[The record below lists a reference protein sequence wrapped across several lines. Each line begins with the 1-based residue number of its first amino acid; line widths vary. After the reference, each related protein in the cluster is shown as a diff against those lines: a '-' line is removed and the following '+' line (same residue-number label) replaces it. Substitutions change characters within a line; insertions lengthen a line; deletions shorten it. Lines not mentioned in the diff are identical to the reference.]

1 MSPIR
6 LGLVGFG
13 LIWEQEHEP
22 EVRALGDAFE
32 IAALC
37 ASSDRSAAK
46 AAERYPGI
54 PFTREYRELVARPD
68 VDAVVV
74 QTPIPLNAPVTIA
87 ALQAGKDVIMEK
99 PIGRTCDEGAH
110 VLYELEQSGR
120 RLYVLDNAFYQPRWD
135 AIRALLAEGRL
146 GRVVQYE
153 QVAHQPVDPVD
164 KTQRSYGT
172 TSWRINPDYPLG
184 YLLDA
189 GVHQIAA
196 LSKLFGHPRQVQAVA
211 VKLRPEYGDVDQA
224 LMLFE
229 YENEVHGAFSQSGY
243 LTDQRNYF
251 YIRGTEGVLEV
262 GREELVLV
270 DNDCGETRMPVD
282 ASGGARE
289 MWQAIAAAM
298 AADEDAPYTADLAA
312 KDVCILHAVDAALR
326 THQRQEILPS
336 L

>member
-22 EVRALGDAFE
+22 EVQALGEAFE

-46 AAERYPGI
+46 AAVKYPGI
-54 PFTREYRELVARPD
+54 PFTRDYRELVARPD
-68 VDAVVV
+68 IDAIVV
-74 QTPIPLNAPVTIA
+74 QTPIPLNAPVAIA

-99 PIGRTCDEGAH
+99 PIGRTCDEGAQ
-110 VLYELEQSGR
+110 VLYEREQSGR

-135 AIRALLAEGRL
+135 TIREALASGAI

-153 QVAHQPVDPVD
+153 QVAHHPVDPLHQ
-164 KTQRSYGT
+164 TQRNYGT
-172 TSWRINPDYPLG
+172 TTWRIHPDYPLG

-196 LSKLFGHPRQVQAVA
+196 LSKLFGHPRHVQAVS
-211 VKLRPEYGDVDQA
+211 VQLRPEYGDVDQA

-229 YENEVHGAFSQSGY
+229 YEHDVHGAFSHSGY

-251 YIRGTEGVLEV
+251 YIRGIKGVLEILREEAILV
-262 GREELVLV
+262 ENDGRETHLPL
-270 DNDCGETRMPVD
+270 DPS
-282 ASGGARE
+282 SGAHE
-289 MWQAIAAAM
+289 MWQAIAQAIAAG
-298 AADEDAPYTADLAA
+298 EEAPYTPELAA

-326 THQRQEILPS
+326 THLRQEILPS

>member
-22 EVRALGDAFE
+22 EVQALGDTFE

-37 ASSDRSAAK
+37 ATSDRSAAK
-46 AAERYPGI
+46 AAAKYPGI
-54 PFTREYRELVARPD
+54 PFTRDYRELVARPD
-68 VDAVVV
+68 VDVVVV

-87 ALQAGKDVIMEK
+87 AMQAGKDVIMEK
-99 PIGRTCDEGAH
+99 PIGRTCDEGAQ
-110 VLYELEQSGR
+110 VLYEREQSGR
-120 RLYVLDNAFYQPRWD
+120 RIYVLDNAFYQPRWD
-135 AIRALLAEGRL
+135 TIRQVLASGAIGQ
-146 GRVVQYE
+146 VVQYE
-153 QVAHQPVDPVD
+153 QVAHHPVDPVH

-172 TSWRINPDYPLG
+172 TGWRINPDYPLG

-196 LSKLFGHPRQVQAVA
+196 LSKLFGHPRFVQAVS

-229 YENEVHGAFSQSGY
+229 YANAVHGVFSQSGY

-251 YIRGTEGVLEV
+251 YIRGTQGVLEV
-262 GREELVLV
+262 RREELVIV
-270 DNDCGETRMPVD
+270 DNDGAESRVPV
-282 ASGGARE
+282 ATSGGAHE
-289 MWQAIAAAM
+289 MWQAIAQAM
-298 AADEDAPYTADLAA
+298 RTGQEAPYTDDLAA
-312 KDVCILHAVDAALR
+312 KDVCILHAVDRALSLG
-326 THQRQEILPS
+326 QKQEILPS

>member
-1 MSPIR
+1 MAPIR

-22 EVRALGDAFE
+22 EVRALGEAFE

-37 ASSDRSAAK
+37 ASSDRSAEI
-46 AAERYPGI
+46 AATKYPGI
-54 PFTREYRELVARPD
+54 PFTRDYRELVARPD
-68 VDAVVV
+68 LDAVVV
-74 QTPIPLNAPVTIA
+74 QTPIPLNAAVTIA

-99 PIGRTCDEGAH
+99 PIGRTCDEGAQ

-135 AIRALLAEGRL
+135 TIRQVLSSGAIGK
-146 GRVVQYE
+146 VVQYE
-153 QVAHQPVDPVD
+153 QVAHHPVDPVH

-196 LSKLFGHPRQVQAVA
+196 LSKLFGHPRHVQAVA

-229 YENEVHGAFSQSGY
+229 YENEVHGVFSQSGY

-262 GREELVLV
+262 HSERLMLV
-270 DNDCGETRMPVD
+270 DNDGGERHIPLD
-282 ASGGARE
+282 PSGGARE
-289 MWQAIAAAM
+289 MWQAVALAM
-298 AADEDAPYTADLAA
+298 AAGEDAPYTAELAA
-312 KDVCILHAVDAALR
+312 KDVCILHAVDNALR